1 MGLEDS
7 LIKTQGCVTVMRD
20 QEKSAPVTAGETYDV
35 TIEGIAKQGD
45 GIAKVDGFVIFV
57 PGTKVGDKVRIKVNK
72 VLRKFAFADKV
83 E

>member
-1 MGLEDS
+1 MN
-7 LIKTQGCVTVMRD
+7 D
-20 QEKSAPVTAGETYDV
+20 QEKSAPVTAEETYDV

-45 GIAKVDGFVIFV
+45 GIAKIEGFVIFV
-57 PGTKVGDKVRIKVNK
+57 PGTKVGDKVKIKVNK